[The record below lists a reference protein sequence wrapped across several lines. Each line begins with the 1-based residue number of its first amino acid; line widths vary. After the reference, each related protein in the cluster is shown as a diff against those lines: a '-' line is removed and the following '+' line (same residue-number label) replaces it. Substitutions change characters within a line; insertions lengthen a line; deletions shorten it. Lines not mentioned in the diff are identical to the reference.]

1 MGWLK
6 ALGIILIFVVIIFLI
21 IYWFVPY
28 NEIDFNLEPTNSNF
42 SLTNYSKMQFYDNMR
57 YPSNKI
63 SYKIYDACTLQKKSD
78 MEQTLEILENL
89 TILEF
94 YPVLSGEE
102 ISITCTDEVV
112 YEGSMFVGGEGG
124 VTNVTV
130 AGDFHVIFNGKV
142 LLIRNSECQTPNI
155 AIHELLHALGFAH
168 SENKNNIMYA
178 ISNCRQTI
186 GEDIPKFLDEIYS
199 VEPKPDLVFENASIE
214 LKGKYLDANFSV
226 RNNGLKYSPNAK
238 IIVYADDKNV
248 KEIELAPLD
257 IGYGRKI
264 FLSNIWVT
272 KINIDSIKFVIE
284 TDFEELDKTNN
295 EIVFS

>member
-1 MGWLK
+1 MGWK
-6 ALGIILIFVVIIFLI
+6 QVLGTIFIFAIIIFLI

-28 NEIDFNLEPTNSNF
+28 QNIEFDLEPTNSNF
-42 SLTNYSKMQFYDNMR
+42 SLTNYSKMQFYENMR
-57 YPSNKI
+57 YRSNEIAYKI
-63 SYKIYDACTLQKKSD
+63 SDGCTLQKKSD
-78 MEQTLEILENL
+78 MEQAFEILENL

-94 YPVLSGEE
+94 YPVMYGEE
-102 ISITCTDEVV
+102 ISVTCNDEIV

-142 LLIRNSECQTPNI
+142 LLIRDSDCSTPNI

-186 GEDIPKFLDEIYS
+186 GDDIPKSLNELYS

-226 RNNGLKYSPNAK
+226 RNNGLKYSPSAK

-248 KEIELAPLD
+248 KEIELEPMN

-264 FLSNIWVT
+264 FLSNIWIT

-284 TDFEELDKTNN
+284 ADFEELDKTNN